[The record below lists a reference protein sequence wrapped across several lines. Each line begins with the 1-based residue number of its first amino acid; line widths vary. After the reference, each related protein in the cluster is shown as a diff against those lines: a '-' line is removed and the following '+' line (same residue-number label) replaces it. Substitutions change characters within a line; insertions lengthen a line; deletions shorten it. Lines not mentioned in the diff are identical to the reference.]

1 MKAGAMS
8 RAKARLMRLRF
19 ALTGRTKRVAA
30 DCNDRTDADADDL
43 DSYHDCYA
51 ESWKIGP
58 IEQ

>member
-1 MKAGAMS
+1 MS